1 VNLVLSELPDFTAL
15 PGGARGPQHCGT
27 IHICESLAYMER
39 AWDDAKYGRPS
50 RNPYVE
56 AVFPTVHEPA
66 LAPEGTEL
74 MLAFVQYGPYELAG
88 SDWETERDG
97 FGRRVI
103 ETLGEYMPDIEGSVE
118 QIEVLAPPDLER
130 RFGLLGGNI
139 MQGEMT
145 PDQSFFLRPI
155 LGYADYTTPIE
166 GLFMCGSGTHPG
178 GGVMGVPGHNC
189 AQVIA
194 RAARRHRSSVLGR
207 LRDRLP

>member
-1 VNLVLSELPDFTAL
+1 
-15 PGGARGPQHCGT
+15 
-27 IHICESLAYMER
+27 
-39 AWDDAKYGRPS
+39 
-50 RNPYVE
+50 
-56 AVFPTVHEPA
+56 
-66 LAPEGTEL
+66 
-74 MLAFVQYGPYELAG
+74 MLAFVQYGPYELADG
-88 SDWETERDG
+88 NWDDERDA

-103 ETLGEYMPDIEGSVE
+103 ETLGEYMPDIEGAVE
-118 QIEVLAPPDLER
+118 QVEVLAPPDIER

-166 GLFMCGSGTHPG
+166 GLFLCGSGAHPG

-189 AQVIA
+189 AQVVG
-194 RAARRHRSSVLGR
+194 RAARRGSSALGR

>member
-1 VNLVLSELPDFTAL
+1 
-15 PGGARGPQHCGT
+15 
-27 IHICESLAYMER
+27 M
-39 AWDDAKYGRPS
+39 
-50 RNPYVE
+50 
-56 AVFPTVHEPA
+56 FPTVHEPA
-66 LAPEGTEL
+66 LAPEGAHL
-74 MLAFVQYGPYELAG
+74 MLAFVQYGPYELAEG
-88 SDWETERDG
+88 DWETERDG

-189 AQVIA
+189 ARVVG
-194 RAARRHRSSVLGR
+194 RAARRRRRSSALGR
-207 LRDRLP
+207 LRGRLR